1 MDLASETDAMLQGLA
16 QDASLSEA
24 PVAQPADGSETAE
37 AMIGIEAQPGP
48 SAAAL

>member
-1 MDLASETDAMLQGLA
+1 MDLASETDAMLQE
-16 QDASLSEA
+16 DASASEA